1 LTSRSGRAALRHRLT
16 LLGFDFEK
24 PELDK
29 IYTRFLLM
37 ADERKMIHD
46 EDLRELVG

>member
-1 LTSRSGRAALRHRLT
+1 
-16 LLGFDFEK
+16 
-24 PELDK
+24 LDK

-46 EDLRELVG
+46 EDLRELVGWYFRYKE